1 MFRAGRRGGAAG
13 RDAVVDLAVRSAFG
27 AESSPVVL
35 PASAR
40 SASDEINFP
49 TSLCLWHVMP
59 MRRPDP
65 ISLEETFLLFLLVIP
80 MGYYAVWWLL
90 ALIAAL

>member
-1 MFRAGRRGGAAG
+1 MFFT
-13 RDAVVDLAVRSAFG
+13 RSG
-27 AESSPVVL
+27 HTGL
-35 PASAR
+35 GHLR
-40 SASDEINFP
+40 CP
-49 TSLCLWHVMP
+49 TSCNAGYGCF

-90 ALIAAL
+90 AMIAAI

>member
-1 MFRAGRRGGAAG
+1 MRRLRPRSGGASFCLSYTPQI
-13 RDAVVDLAVRSAFG
+13 R
-27 AESSPVVL
+27 L
-35 PASAR
+35 PQ
-40 SASDEINFP
+40 
-49 TSLCLWHVMP
+49 C

-90 ALIAAL
+90 AMIAAA

>member
-1 MFRAGRRGGAAG
+1 MCLSYTHSIGLAG
-13 RDAVVDLAVRSAFG
+13 V
-27 AESSPVVL
+27 
-35 PASAR
+35 
-40 SASDEINFP
+40 
-49 TSLCLWHVMP
+49 

>member
-1 MFRAGRRGGAAG
+1 MPRFGGASFCLSYTHSIGLAG
-13 RDAVVDLAVRSAFG
+13 V
-27 AESSPVVL
+27 
-35 PASAR
+35 
-40 SASDEINFP
+40 
-49 TSLCLWHVMP
+49 